1 MPNILD
7 IPMKKAE
14 IVTISGDSA
23 YAKFTAKKAHIEI
36 NSTLNRGIQIN
47 SRYKSEQVSI
57 GINDYYLAS
66 ITFRR
71 RTFPIFIIV
80 SVFFF
85 LLGCL
90 TLVLALDSYDGEIE
104 MIFSLIFFVV
114 AIISILAYFYTKMAR
129 LSLRLADEQDYDIL
143 FSSSAVED
151 SKRMQ
156 EFIQKV
162 LMNALKVEDDQYNV
176 QSNYEL
182 SVSQA
187 RPAETAPQ
195 APVPAAATAVA
206 TAVAAVAE
214 APLPA
219 STVNNP

>member
-14 IVTISGDSA
+14 TITISGDSA

-85 LLGCL
+85 LLSCL
-90 TLVLALDSYDGEIE
+90 TFAIALDSYDGDIE
-104 MIFSLIFFVV
+104 MILSVIFFIV
-114 AIISILAYFYTKMAR
+114 SMSCILAYFYTKMAR

-143 FSSSAVED
+143 FSSSAVKD
-151 SKRMQ
+151 SKRIQ

-162 LMNALKVEDDQYNV
+162 LMNALKIEDDQYNG
-176 QSNYEL
+176 QSINEL
-182 SVSQA
+182 SLGRN
-187 RPAETAPQ
+187 RPEHQ
-195 APVPAAATAVA
+195 YQ
-206 TAVAAVAE
+206 
-214 APLPA
+214 
-219 STVNNP
+219 STNNSE

>member
-14 IVTISGDSA
+14 TITISGDSA

-85 LLGCL
+85 LLSCL
-90 TLVLALDSYDGEIE
+90 TFALALDSYDGDIE
-104 MIFSLIFFVV
+104 MIFSVIFFIV
-114 AIISILAYFYTKMAR
+114 ATISILAYFYTKMAR

-143 FSSSAVED
+143 FSSSAVQD

-162 LMNALKVEDDQYNV
+162 LMNALKVEEDQYNG
-176 QSNYEL
+176 QSINEL
-182 SVSQA
+182 SLGRNRSA
-187 RPAETAPQ
+187 APEPAAPEPAEPT
-195 APVPAAATAVA
+195 
-206 TAVAAVAE
+206 
-214 APLPA
+214 
-219 STVNNP
+219 TVNNYQ